1 MMGRIRLWVGV
12 VLASIVV
19 GLLGAG
25 YLHLELQRVQ
35 HVRDC
40 REETQRVLA
49 AARSAL
55 PAAVRELYEL
65 DEPARLRGLE
75 QTVYDML
82 WPLNVTVTDAEGR
95 TVLTKRVRDRR
106 GPPMPNEWPPIEVRD
121 ESGALLVHVAVAEP
135 EPWTWRSGVRSLG
148 GDLRA
153 WLTGGLP
160 NTLQMSMVWVFLSTA
175 LAVAVVFGWLL
186 TFVLGWVGQRV
197 RVRRMEA
204 RISELDGK
212 LARSEAE
219 CGRLAKE
226 AAARAA
232 VRDALRGEWRASDER
247 RRAAEDALSEAQA
260 EVQRLAGGVKAS
272 ERRNAD
278 GMEAL
283 RQRLCH
289 AEAEQDQRLAE
300 AEFLDAE
307 CTRLQGENDT
317 AVGLAEEVEAKL
329 CEAQEACQRV
339 TQDRDRLIAEEQDL
353 RKRLSWLESK
363 REPVDALA
371 QKLLT
376 AIQETANVKPE
387 REVRLHGEMGQDVD
401 ELVRGRIREMY
412 KAVAWVAVEVADL
425 CRPTSSRR
433 RDEKLRGLEP
443 LQCWHSKKGTGP
455 RIFYTVEDG
464 EVRVVGVASGGDWHN
479 HQEEYLA
486 KFRRRIERFE
496 PLK

>member
-1 MMGRIRLWVGV
+1 MGRIRLWVGV

-283 RQRLCH
+283 RRQLCH

-300 AEFLDAE
+300 AELLDAE
-307 CTRLQGENDT
+307 CTRLQGENGT
-317 AVGLAEEVEAKL
+317 AVALAEEYETQLQQARALCERVTLERDGLTADKRDLEERVRYLEPRREAKDAQIQRL
-329 CEAQEACQRV
+329 LTLIQEAANARPE
-339 TQDRDRLIAEEQDL
+339 R
-353 RKRLSWLESK
+353 
-363 REPVDALA
+363 
-371 QKLLT
+371 
-376 AIQETANVKPE
+376 AIQVHKEIGKDVEDLMRGRQFDLPKALG
-387 REVRLHGEMGQDVD
+387 EVAGEMLDLIGTNLGQ
-401 ELVRGRIREMY
+401 RG
-412 KAVAWVAVEVADL
+412 
-425 CRPTSSRR
+425 
-433 RDEKLRGLEP
+433 DEKLRGMEP
-443 LQCWHSKKGTGP
+443 FKCWHSRKARGV
-455 RIFYTVEDG
+455 RVFYTLQAN
-464 EVRVVGVASGGDWHN
+464 EVRLVGVALGSYHKRE
-479 HQEEYLA
+479 EEYLGRV
-486 KFRRRIERFE
+486 RRRIERFE